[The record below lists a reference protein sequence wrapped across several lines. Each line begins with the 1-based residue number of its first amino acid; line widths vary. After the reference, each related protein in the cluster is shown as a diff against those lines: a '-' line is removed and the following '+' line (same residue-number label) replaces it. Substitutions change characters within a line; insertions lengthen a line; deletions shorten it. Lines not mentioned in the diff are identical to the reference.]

1 MDFTLLEL
9 AWELIKIR
17 HNFEVSKV
25 FVKKLF
31 AWVHHYFKHKSFAES
46 FSPFFIYK
54 MDAQPEIQNFNNL
67 Y

>member
-1 MDFTLLEL
+1 MLQ
-9 AWELIKIR
+9 K
-17 HNFEVSKV
+17 FEVSKV